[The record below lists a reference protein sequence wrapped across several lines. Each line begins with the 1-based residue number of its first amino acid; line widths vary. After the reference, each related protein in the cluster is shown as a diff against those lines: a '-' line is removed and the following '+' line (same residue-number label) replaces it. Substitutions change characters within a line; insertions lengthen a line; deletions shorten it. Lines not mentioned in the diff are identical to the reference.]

1 MQREQ
6 TSFTHPVLDRAIYL
20 LSKRTLFGETSGEKL
35 GKKLEEKFRYFLS
48 AFITLALANG
58 ATVPLSIADDQHAS
72 LQTFIKHGG
81 PKHIIDMMKSHLDKN
96 ELMRASLA
104 LLIVVVN
111 LLRNKLSNALLS
123 MEDLRIRDVDLGID
137 VSPNTYGSTRSNS
150 KAVGELS
157 RSDSTKAENGD
168 EDEGG
173 GPAAAAREDE
183 ASTQRPAFT
192 RSDSSAP
199 KLVHRATLHAVAQ
212 RKTAAAAE
220 RRALQS
226 VIEWTTLALHAFSD
240 AGRSATMCVTVLV
253 SNAVPSVQQLSLTLL
268 ALLVTVCSTSA
279 RRMLQP
285 HSTAHE
291 AARSKRDASP
301 EGKGEG
307 NSAAA
312 SKANGG
318 REIANLDN
326 PERGKG
332 KVKRVTTPLEL
343 TLKNAF
349 ASTLSFPL
357 IAKRLGVYVQQND
370 RSVSK
375 RLRGLK
381 DGSKSDATA
390 SCMSYILTV
399 AARENSPVAMAGCAE
414 IVLAMTIE
422 DEILHPTNSSSDFA
436 NDSAST
442 NRGSYSYKAA
452 RTPTCALSAGDAASS
467 QGSSAEGG
475 KKKGVQPTP
484 AQGVQP
490 LDDAGDKKIP
500 YEEWVG
506 VKIFL
511 RFLARNIRYFERGSG
526 DSQDHEEGAADRNRK
541 PLRKKTSSAA
551 MDKGTEL
558 LGRGGISSQQL
569 QGLVYAFHKAIAAL
583 SSLITM
589 SPKVAVEVASM
600 HGADDV
606 LRASVNGLAALVS
619 SDGTGMVSLA
629 DCKHLTSLA
638 YNAARHLCEEKEGRF
653 DHEDHRRS
661 SLRHSILDA
670 SPETG
675 TGTGTRNEMRPK
687 TTTTETSGSV
697 DSEKLLS
704 GAAGGS
710 FGAAVMSKA
719 QKNKKVKQRP
729 QTTDAIQKGRNRE
742 YAIYVSGDGNVL
754 AGPGQSSVPKN
765 WTGDMIK
772 APRTGGLSPVAN
784 DRPLSSQFG
793 QKYRN
798 DVAYSMPEYPT
809 RRGLS
814 PKHLSRDDGTSLH
827 KVVFQSIHT
836 PGLPCRLE
844 PEDVNQIVDDLQHR
858 DELRGR
864 KVLNAVRKLDK
875 VAKSAELVL
884 TAEGFTYN
892 GQHSVPQLE
901 RARRIYHP
909 TGQPISWEM
918 QESGELGNNSTSFV
932 FLGSQ
937 GASPQA
943 ENGNSIIKDLKNRDL
958 VPISGIG
965 NQANSPNHELGNT
978 LERAQEM
985 APVSRII
992 DDGLKHKAFIESMIK
1007 VTQSAVTAS
1016 ADVPVEVNSNQ
1027 ALNSM
1032 AVSTAANA
1040 INLGTE
1046 QVMSRP
1052 SSAGDPVVRPPI
1064 SVAIGVASN
1073 AISAG
1078 TERVLSR
1085 PSSAQAS
1092 DLSFGMHADDFN
1104 FDIPNILEMA
1114 PIYSIGGLD
1123 TDTDLGKPEDS
1134 DSVMQPESNL
1144 DDQSKRSA
1152 VEEEEDMYRAVSKT
1166 SKNVGGL
1173 VTSANAI
1180 DIEQAKGYGRVQKNP
1195 AVVGFAE
1202 SAVGRSGEHME
1213 LLFPK

>member
-1 MQREQ
+1 MQKDQ

-81 PKHIIDMMKSHLDKN
+81 PKHIINMMKSHLDKN

-123 MEDLRIRDVDLGID
+123 MEDMRIRDVDLGID
-137 VSPNTYGSTRSNS
+137 VLPNTYGLTRSNN
-150 KAVGELS
+150 KAVPELS

-168 EDEGG
+168 EDVGG
-173 GPAAAAREDE
+173 GPAAAAREE
-183 ASTQRPAFT
+183 ETSSTQRPAFM
-192 RSDSSAP
+192 RSDSSSP
-199 KLVHRATLHAVAQ
+199 KIVRTATLHAVAQ

-253 SNAVPSVQQLSLTLL
+253 GNAVPSVQQLSLTLL

-291 AARSKRDASP
+291 TARPKRDTSP

-307 NSAAA
+307 SSATA
-312 SKANGG
+312 SKVNGG

-326 PERGKG
+326 PERGRG
-332 KVKRVTTPLEL
+332 KAKRVTTPLEL

-375 RLRGLK
+375 GLRGLK
-381 DGSKSDATA
+381 DGNKSDATA

-399 AARENSPVAMAGCAE
+399 AARENSPIAMAGCAE

-422 DEILHPTNSSSDFA
+422 DEFPHSTNSSSDFA

-442 NRGSYSYKAA
+442 NRGSFSYKAA
-452 RTPTCALSAGDAASS
+452 RTPTCALLAGDAAGS

-484 AQGVQP
+484 NQGAQP
-490 LDDAGDKKIP
+490 PDDAGDKKIP
-500 YEEWVG
+500 QEEWVG
-506 VKIFL
+506 VKVFL
-511 RFLARNIRYFERGSG
+511 RFLARNIRYFEQGLG
-526 DSQDHEEGAADRNRK
+526 DSQDHEESAAERK
-541 PLRKKTSSAA
+541 PLRKKASSAA
-551 MDKGTEL
+551 MDKGAEL

-600 HGADDV
+600 HGADEV

-638 YNAARHLCEEKEGRF
+638 YNAARHLCEEKEGQLDR
-653 DHEDHRRS
+653 EDHRRS

-670 SPETG
+670 PETG
-675 TGTGTRNEMRPK
+675 ARIEMRPK
-687 TTTTETSGSV
+687 TTETSGSV

-719 QKNKKVKQRP
+719 QKSKKVKQRP

-742 YAIYVSGDGNVL
+742 YAIYVTGDGNVL

-765 WTGDMIK
+765 WTGDMMK

-784 DRPLSSQFG
+784 ERPLSSQFG

-844 PEDVNQIVDDLQHR
+844 PEDVNQIADDLQHR

-932 FLGSQ
+932 FQGSQ
-937 GASPQA
+937 GVSPLD
-943 ENGNSIIKDLKNRDL
+943 ENKNSIIEDLKNQDL

-965 NQANSPNHELGNT
+965 NQANSTNHELGNT
-978 LERAQEM
+978 LEQEM

-1016 ADVPVEVNSNQ
+1016 ADVPVEVNSNE

-1040 INLGTE
+1040 ISLGTE
-1046 QVMSRP
+1046 QVLSRP

-1085 PSSAQAS
+1085 PSSAQAT
-1092 DLSFGMHADDFN
+1092 DVSFGMHTDDFN

-1123 TDTDLGKPEDS
+1123 SDFGKPEDS

-1152 VEEEEDMYRAVSKT
+1152 AEEEEDMFRAVSKT

-1180 DIEQAKGYGRVQKNP
+1180 DIEQAKGYGRVQKTP
-1195 AVVGFAE
+1195 AVGFAE
-1202 SAVGRSGEHME
+1202 SAAGRSGEHME